1 MTIDDLKVILYLVDA
16 TIHTALLFG
25 WSSITEILKENG
37 FFRQKDEDQ
46 SDLRILQNILRLEN
60 ETCFADNKEQG
71 SQRIFDQKIGH
82 LSRFDREKSLKIAKK
97 LH

>member
-25 WSSITEILKENG
+25 WSSIAEILKENG

-46 SDLRILQNILRLEN
+46 SDSRILQSILRLEN
-60 ETCFADNKEQG
+60 ETCFADNEEQG
-71 SQRIFDQKIGH
+71 TQRIFDLEIFIF
-82 LSRFDREKSLKIAKK
+82 LSVLVT
-97 LH
+97 

>member
-37 FFRQKDEDQ
+37 FFWQEDEDQ
-46 SDLRILQNILRLEN
+46 SDSRILQSILRLEN
-60 ETCFADNKEQG
+60 ETCFADNEEQG
-71 SQRIFDQKIGH
+71 VQRIFDLGNFILVSIGH
-82 LSRFDREKSLKIAKK
+82 ISRFGRENP
-97 LH
+97 

>member
-1 MTIDDLKVILYLVDA
+1 MTFDDLKVILYLVDA

-46 SDLRILQNILRLEN
+46 SDSSILQNILKLEN
-60 ETCFADNKEQG
+60 ETCFADNEEQG
-71 SQRIFDQKIGH
+71 TQKIFD
-82 LSRFDREKSLKIAKK
+82 LEK
-97 LH
+97 